1 MDAFLTA
8 AAAVLLD
15 PYAIGLG
22 LFSTAVGIVLGALP
36 GISSTMSLA
45 ILLPFS
51 FAMGT
56 THAMVF
62 LMGVFYGSVYGGSI
76 SAILLNIPGT
86 PGSMVTQLDGYPM
99 ARAGRGGEALTL
111 AVTAS
116 TIGGLL
122 GFVALV
128 VFAPLLAQAALF
140 FQSPEFAAMMLFGL
154 TMLAYASPG
163 STYLGLVGGLFGLIL
178 GTVGFDSVSNAS
190 RLDFGTAEL
199 QAGINLIPVVVG
211 AFGLAEVMRS
221 LEEPEAETSIIRSI
235 GKLWPGWAVIFKT
248 LGTTVRSSIIGI
260 IVGIIP
266 AAGSAI
272 AVSIAYAQEKRMFG
286 SRESFGD
293 GNPRGIMA
301 AEAGNN
307 SCVGGAL
314 IPMMT
319 LGIPGDTMT
328 AVLVGA
334 LLVHGLR
341 PGPNLFE
348 KHPDFVNVVYISLAL
363 TIVLTVILA
372 IVAIRLFV
380 RLMVLPRRTLM
391 VAIILLCVVG
401 SYSVQ
406 NSMFDVTVMIVSGV
420 ACYLFAKAGMPPAPI
435 VFGLVLGP
443 LLEENIRRSLV
454 VHGSWSVFVERPLS
468 LTLIIVSMVMLA
480 YPLVATLR
488 QRSGS

>member
-1 MDAFLTA
+1 MFDAFFA
-8 AAAVLLD
+8 AAAQIFLD
-15 PYAIGLG
+15 PYAIALG
-22 LFSTAVGIVLGALP
+22 LLSTALGVILGALP

-62 LMGVFYGSVYGGSI
+62 LMGIFYGSVYGGSI

-99 ARAGRGGEALTL
+99 ARAGRAGEALTF
-111 AVTAS
+111 AIIAS
-116 TIGGLL
+116 TIGGTL
-122 GFVALV
+122 GLVALV
-128 VFAPLLAQAALF
+128 IFAPALAEAALY

-163 STYLGLVGGLFGLIL
+163 STYLGLVGGIIGLIL
-178 GTVGFDSVSNAS
+178 GTVGLDTVSNAS
-190 RLDFGTAEL
+190 RLDFGIPEL

-211 AFGLAEVMRS
+211 AFGLAEVIRN
-221 LEEPEAETSIIRSI
+221 LEERQSVANLISDI
-235 GKLWPGWAVIFKT
+235 GRLWPGWTAIRRT
-248 LGTTVRSSIIGI
+248 LGTAIRSSLIGI

-272 AVSIAYAQEKRMFG
+272 AVSIAYAQEKRMFER
-286 SRESFGD
+286 RETFGD

-334 LLVHGLR
+334 LLIHGLR

-348 KHPDFVNVVYISLAL
+348 KHPDFVGVVYVALAL
-363 TIVLTVILA
+363 AIIATLILA
-372 IVAIRLFV
+372 FLGIRVFA
-380 RLMVLPRRTLM
+380 RIMALPRRTLM
-391 VAIILLCVVG
+391 VAIVLLCVVG

-406 NSMFDVTVMIVSGV
+406 NSLFDVTVMIVSG
-420 ACYLFAKAGMPPAPI
+420 AASYLLAKAGVTPAPI
-435 VFGLVLGP
+435 LFGLVLGP
-443 LLEENIRRSLV
+443 LLEENVRRSLI
-454 VHGSWSVFVERPLS
+454 VHGSWTVFLERPLS
-468 LTLIIVSMVMLA
+468 LTLIIISLITLA
-480 YPLVATLR
+480 YPLVATFR
-488 QRSGS
+488 QR